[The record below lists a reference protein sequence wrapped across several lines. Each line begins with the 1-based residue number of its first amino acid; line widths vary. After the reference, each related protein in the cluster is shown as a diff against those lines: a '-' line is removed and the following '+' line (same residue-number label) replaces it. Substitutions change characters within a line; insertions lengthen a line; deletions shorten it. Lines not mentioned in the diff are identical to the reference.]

1 MYNLPPA
8 LGKNMRRLG
17 LAIVCLLPAP
27 FPAVYASSEPTVTEL
42 LNAPTP
48 PEGVVFEI
56 ITGDD
61 DGLEWAIPRTQ
72 HYIKQLHEKFP
83 QLSIAV
89 VTHGRE
95 MFALQK
101 RDVSGYPEVHN
112 QVQSLIQDENIA
124 LHACGT
130 YAGWQGLAEEDFP
143 AYVDVTASGP
153 ATINDYVALGYVKI
167 IIEDED

>member
-1 MYNLPPA
+1 MA
-8 LGKNMRRLG
+8 RRLIAISVLLLG
-17 LAIVCLLPAP
+17 LCQT
-27 FPAVYASSEPTVTEL
+27 VYADNNISFKQL
-42 LNAPTP
+42 LNQPEA

-56 ITGDD
+56 ITDDD

-83 QLSIAV
+83 QLAIAV

-101 RDVSGYPEVHN
+101 RDAYGAREVHE
-112 QVQSLIQDENIA
+112 QVQSLIQDQGIT

-130 YAGWQGLAEEDFP
+130 YAGWHGLSNEDFP
-143 AYVDVTASGP
+143 DYVDVTASGP
-153 ATINDYVALGYVKI
+153 ATINDYVALGFVKI
-167 IIEDED
+167 VIEEDD

>member
-1 MYNLPPA
+1 MARILIAINVL
-8 LGKNMRRLG
+8 LLG
-17 LAIVCLLPAP
+17 LCQTI
-27 FPAVYASSEPTVTEL
+27 YADNNISFKQL
-42 LNAPTP
+42 LNQPEA

-56 ITGDD
+56 ITDDD

-72 HYIKQLHEKFP
+72 QYIKQLHEKFP
-83 QLSIAV
+83 QLAIAV

-101 RDVSGYPEVHN
+101 RDVYGAREVHE
-112 QVQSLIQDENIA
+112 QVQSLIQDQGIT

-130 YAGWQGLAEEDFP
+130 YAGWQGLSKEDFP
-143 AYVDVTASGP
+143 DYVDVTASGP

-167 IIEDED
+167 MIEEQD

>member
-1 MYNLPPA
+1 
-8 LGKNMRRLG
+8 MRRISFAFLY
-17 LAIVCLLPAP
+17 LLLVPLLTAR
-27 FPAVYASSEPTVTEL
+27 ASGDPTITEL
-42 LNAPTP
+42 LQSATAPD
-48 PEGVVFEI
+48 GVVFEI

-61 DGLEWAIPRTQ
+61 DGLEWAIPRTRQ
-72 HYIKQLHEKFP
+72 YIKQLHEKFP
-83 QLSIAV
+83 ELSIAV

-101 RDVSGYPEVHN
+101 RDIDGYQEVHN
-112 QVQSLIQDENIA
+112 QVQSLIQDDKIQ

-130 YAGWQGLAEEDFP
+130 YAGWRGLADEDFP

>member
-1 MYNLPPA
+1 
-8 LGKNMRRLG
+8 MRRLSC
-17 LAIVCLLPAP
+17 AITFLLITS
-27 FPAVYASSEPTVTEL
+27 VLSVSASSDLTISKL
-42 LNAPTP
+42 LNATAP

-56 ITGDD
+56 ITSDN

-72 HYIKQLHEKFP
+72 RYIKQLREKFP
-83 QLSIAV
+83 QLAIAV

-101 RDVSGYPEVHN
+101 RDVGDYQEVHN
-112 QVQSLIQDENIA
+112 KVQSLIQDEKIS

-130 YAGWQGLAEEDFP
+130 YAGRRGLAEEDFP

-153 ATINDYVALGYVKI
+153 ATINDYVALGYVKVI
-167 IIEDED
+167 IKKKD

>member
-1 MYNLPPA
+1 MQ
-8 LGKNMRRLG
+8 RITF
-17 LAIVCLLPAP
+17 AIVYLLLAP
-27 FPAVYASSEPTVTEL
+27 FLAVHANSDSTISEL
-42 LNAPTP
+42 LNSTTP

-56 ITGDD
+56 ITDDD
-61 DGLEWAIPRTQ
+61 DGLEWAIPRTRQ
-72 HYIKQLHEKFP
+72 YIKQLHEKFP
-83 QLSIAV
+83 QLAIAV

-101 RDVSGYPEVHN
+101 RDIYGYQDVHN
-112 QVQSLIQDENIA
+112 QVQSLIQDEKVS

-130 YAGWQGLAEEDFP
+130 YASWQGLADEDFP

>member
-1 MYNLPPA
+1 MH
-8 LGKNMRRLG
+8 RICF
-17 LAIVCLLPAP
+17 AIVYLLLVP
-27 FPAVYASSEPTVTEL
+27 FLSAHANSDPTVTEL
-42 LNAPTP
+42 LNSTAP

-56 ITGDD
+56 ITDDD
-61 DGLEWAIPRTQ
+61 DGLEWAIPRTRQ
-72 HYIKQLHEKFP
+72 YIKQLHEKFP
-83 QLSIAV
+83 QLAIAV

-101 RDVSGYPEVHN
+101 RDIYGSQDVHN
-112 QVQSLIQDENIA
+112 QVQSLIQDEKVS

-130 YAGWQGLAEEDFP
+130 YASWQGLADEDFP

>member
-1 MYNLPPA
+1 MARNLIA
-8 LGKNMRRLG
+8 ISVLLLG
-17 LAIVCLLPAP
+17 LCQTVPADSTTP
-27 FPAVYASSEPTVTEL
+27 LKQL
-42 LNAPTP
+42 LNQKEA

-56 ITGDD
+56 ITEDD

-72 HYIKQLHEKFP
+72 QYIKQLHEKFP
-83 QLSIAV
+83 QLAIAV

-101 RDVSGYPEVHN
+101 RDVYGAREVHE
-112 QVQSLIQDENIA
+112 QVQSLIQNQGIT

-130 YAGWQGLAEEDFP
+130 YAGWHGLAREDFP

-167 IIEDED
+167 IIQAPD

>member
-1 MYNLPPA
+1 MQ
-8 LGKNMRRLG
+8 RITF
-17 LAIVCLLPAP
+17 AIVYLLLAP
-27 FPAVYASSEPTVTEL
+27 ILVVHANSEPTISEL
-42 LNAPTP
+42 LNATTP
-48 PEGVVFEI
+48 PDGVVFEI
-56 ITGDD
+56 ITDDD
-61 DGLEWAIPRTQ
+61 DGLEWAIPRTRQ
-72 HYIKQLHEKFP
+72 YIKQLHEKFP
-83 QLSIAV
+83 QLAIAV

-101 RDVSGYPEVHN
+101 RDIYGYQDVHN
-112 QVQSLIQDENIA
+112 QVQSLIQDEKVS

-130 YAGWQGLAEEDFP
+130 YASWQGLADEDFP

>member
-1 MYNLPPA
+1 MQ
-8 LGKNMRRLG
+8 RITF
-17 LAIVCLLPAP
+17 AIVYLLLAP
-27 FPAVYASSEPTVTEL
+27 FMAVHANSDPTISEL
-42 LNAPTP
+42 LNATTP
-48 PEGVVFEI
+48 PDGVVFEI
-56 ITGDD
+56 ITDDD
-61 DGLEWAIPRTQ
+61 DGLEWAIPRTRQ
-72 HYIKQLHEKFP
+72 YIKQLHEKFP
-83 QLSIAV
+83 QLAIAV

-101 RDVSGYPEVHN
+101 RDIYGYQDVHN
-112 QVQSLIQDENIA
+112 QVQSLIQDEKVS

-130 YAGWQGLAEEDFP
+130 YASWQGLADEDFP